1 MLSLR
6 DKSLAVVLGVIR
18 SQEDFEQDNDKL

>member
-6 DKSLAVVLGVIR
+6 GKSLAVVLEVIR